1 MANSLNII
9 FAGTPDFAAKHLAA
23 LYASEHNVV
32 AVYTQPDRPAGRG
45 KKLMPSAVKTLALE
59 HGSPVFQP
67 ASLKNEEAQEE
78 LKALNADIM
87 IVVAYG
93 LILPKAVLEAPK
105 LGCLNVHGSL
115 LPKWRGAAPIQRAIW
130 AGDKFTGISIM
141 QMDEGLDT
149 GAVLLEKSM
158 VITGAATSA
167 SLYDDLAEL
176 GPEAL
181 IETLENIENLTPSV
195 QNDDEATYAHKLSKE
210 EARIDWTLS
219 AHQLA
224 RNVRAFNP
232 WPVVWFAYGDESIK
246 VWQVE
251 VLESFEELP
260 VGTIVNVDKDGI
272 EVATGEHNLLLTM
285 IQIPGKKAQ
294 AVGDIIN
301 GKPDMFEVGH
311 RIA

>member
-1 MANSLNII
+1 VANPLNII

-23 LYASEHNVV
+23 LYASEHNVI

-45 KKLMPSAVKTLALE
+45 KKLMPSAVKSLALE
-59 HGSPVFQP
+59 NGTS
-67 ASLKNEEAQEE
+67 
-78 LKALNADIM
+78 LNADIM
-87 IVVAYG
+87 VFVAYG
-93 LILPKAVLEAPK
+93 LMLPKAVLDAPK

-158 VITGAATSA
+158 AITGAATSA
-167 SLYDDLAEL
+167 SLYEDLAEL
-176 GPEAL
+176 GPLAL
-181 IETLENIENLTPSV
+181 IETLENLDNLTPSS
-195 QNDDEATYAHKLSKE
+195 QNNDEATYAHKLSKE

-219 AHQLA
+219 AQQLA

-232 WPVVWFAYGDESIK
+232 WPFVWFVHNEKSIK

-251 VLESFEELP
+251 VVESFGELAG
-260 VGTIVNVDKDGI
+260 GTIVNVDKDGI
-272 EVATGEHNLLLTM
+272 EVAAGEHNLLLCI

-294 AVGDIIN
+294 AVSDIIN
-301 GKPDMFEVGH
+301 GKPDMFVVGQ
-311 RIA
+311 RLA

>member
-9 FAGTPDFAAKHLAA
+9 FAGTPEFAAKHLAA
-23 LYASEHNVV
+23 LYASEHNIV

-45 KKLMPSAVKTLALE
+45 KKLMPSAVKALAVE
-59 HGSPVFQP
+59 HSSPVFQP
-67 ASLKNEEAQEE
+67 ASLKTQEAQKE
-78 LKALNADIM
+78 LAALNADIM

-93 LILPKAVLEAPK
+93 LILPKAVLDMPK

-149 GAVLLEKSM
+149 GDVLLEKSM
-158 VITGAATSA
+158 AIMTAATSA
-167 SLYDDLAEL
+167 TLYEDLAEL

-181 IETLENIENLTPSV
+181 IETLENLENLTPSP
-195 QNDDEATYAHKLSKE
+195 QNNDEASYAHKLSKE
-210 EARIDWTLS
+210 EAYIDWTLS
-219 AHQLA
+219 AQQLS

-232 WPVVWFAYGDESIK
+232 WPVVWFTHNEQSIK

-251 VLESFEELP
+251 VLESLGDSP
-260 VGTIVNVDKDGI
+260 AGTIISVDGEGI
-272 EVATGEHNLLLTM
+272 EVATGEHNLLLMT
-285 IQIPGKKAQ
+285 IQIPGKKPQ
-294 AVGDIIN
+294 AVKDIIN
-301 GKPDMFEVGH
+301 GKPDMFAVGQ
-311 RIA
+311 RLS